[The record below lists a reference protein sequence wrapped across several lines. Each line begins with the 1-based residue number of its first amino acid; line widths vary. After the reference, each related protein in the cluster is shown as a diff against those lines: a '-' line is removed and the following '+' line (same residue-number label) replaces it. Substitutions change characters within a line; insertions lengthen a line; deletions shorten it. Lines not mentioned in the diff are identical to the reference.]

1 MTTRMELA
9 PTPAG
14 RKPAATP
21 RRWRRLV
28 AEQPGVARGYEA
40 LRAACDAAGP
50 LEPGVIALVKL
61 AVSVGARDG
70 RTTHIHTKKALAAGV
85 APEALRQVAFVAM
98 PTIGLPAAL
107 DALDWIDESLLEA
120 RAADPL

>member
-1 MTTRMELA
+1 MELA